1 MRQQSTESTGLMLE
15 IAKGWYSLG
24 WYEGNVWKEAV
35 CFLVFSY
42 ECCIIT
48 KWIACIV
55 FLKGN
60 VAGTLSWFDW
70 KKGSPHF
77 QRNILIFPV
86 GILMGIP
93 YLQTIPVA
101 RSYHGK
107 NIEFPA
113 NAPSSTY
120 CWGFLH
126 GILCVH
132 FFMINL
138 KTFSILST
146 MINIGI
152 VFADYVVI
160 FVNTLLAIRSVN
172 ILKPPRSCVLANWS
186 ANSTSCMK
194 TGLKKVTKCKRW

>member
-1 MRQQSTESTGLMLE
+1 MIFT
-15 IAKGWYSLG
+15 WV
-24 WYEGNVWKEAV
+24 VWGK
-35 CFLVFSY
+35 C
-42 ECCIIT
+42 
-48 KWIACIV
+48 
-55 FLKGN
+55 LKGSRLFFGVFIWMLYHN
-60 VAGTLSWFDW
+60 EMDCMYCFFEGECGRNLKLVWLKKRVPPLPKEYSHFPHWNSHGYPLFADNPSCSLLSW
-70 KKGSPHF
+70 KK
-77 QRNILIFPV
+77 
-86 GILMGIP
+86 
-93 YLQTIPVA
+93 
-101 RSYHGK
+101 
-107 NIEFPA
+107 IEFPA

-172 ILKPPRSCVLANWS
+172 ILKPPHSCVLANWS